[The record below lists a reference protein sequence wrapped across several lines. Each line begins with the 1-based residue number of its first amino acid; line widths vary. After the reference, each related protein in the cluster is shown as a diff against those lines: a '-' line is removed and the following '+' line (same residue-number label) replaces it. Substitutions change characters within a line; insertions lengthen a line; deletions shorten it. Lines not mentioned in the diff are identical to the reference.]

1 MGGYKVQGRDQ
12 HSAERILA
20 DAKALENW
28 GVQTIV
34 IECIPAK
41 LGKQISQSLCSRPFL
56 IQIVAAILG
65 ARRRG
70 CCGVVGF

>member
-1 MGGYKVQGRDQ
+1 MSRQYLIVQTNTPVYLLVQGRDQ

-41 LGKQISQSLCSRPFL
+41 LGKQISQSL
-56 IQIVAAILG
+56 AIPTIT
-65 ARRRG
+65 G
-70 CCGVVGF
+70 CPNLNI

>member
-1 MGGYKVQGRDQ
+1 VGFVQGRDQ

-34 IECIPAK
+34 IECIAAN
-41 LGKQISQSLCSRPFL
+41 LGKQIPQSL
-56 IQIVAAILG
+56 AIPTIGIG
-65 ARRRG
+65 A
-70 CCGVVGF
+70 GVDYDGQALVSYLNI